1 VEGVVEEVR
10 RIFGGNVEEVYLLGS
25 AMRLILSERGLCPPP
40 DHQPRDLD
48 VIVRVRDLDLA
59 IEQYLRTQPDP
70 RLHIFFDDQLTPE
83 GMRHLK
89 IYPEEEVSWTERP
102 ADRRSLLRLLGCLL
116 LRDPRLGLR
125 QAWALRRSIWRALR
139 HFRGRIEL

>member
-1 VEGVVEEVR
+1 MEGVVEEVR
-10 RIFGGNVEEVYLLGS
+10 RIFEGNVEEVYLLGS

-70 RLHIFFDDQLTPE
+70 RLHLFFDDQLAPE

-89 IYPEEEVSWTERP
+89 IYPEEEVSLRP
-102 ADRRSLLRLLGCLL
+102 GDRRSLLRLLGCLL

>member
-1 VEGVVEEVR
+1 MEGVVEEVR

-59 IEQYLRTQPDP
+59 IEQYLRTRPDP
-70 RLHIFFDDQLTPE
+70 RLHIFFDQLAPE
-83 GMRHLK
+83 GMRYLK
-89 IYPEEEVSWTERP
+89 IYPEEEVSWRP